1 MPGKMRSDREQI
13 PGGFSKDDADKAE
26 TMEAELKASG
36 GRRPSA
42 PRTTQF
48 VADDGCQVYWPA
60 PYYVCGAI
68 RDKYN
73 ELGGPN
79 SFLLWPASDEL
90 TNPDGMGKRSV
101 FQNGTIYWSSWGG
114 AHPVVNHFFAAWQ
127 RNGWEA
133 GVLGYPTTDEIPGPA
148 GGRRQ
153 EFDHGAIY
161 WHFNEAYYVTG
172 AIRDRWTQLG
182 AEAGAFGYPIS
193 DETNTPPELAT
204 YGTRMNKFEGGIIFW
219 GSAQGVS
226 EGQWF
231 IVPTAGP
238 APGEVTITPGPPVA
252 VQCPSATVHPGTP
265 FNCEEAWRDAY
276 DKVVVAR
283 TGRSDSAASPG
294 HGAFGYMHALVDH
307 HMDLDAMGKIVS
319 ISRKVPIAGRMEYSA
334 QFKVNGQP
342 YVRAFVR
349 TQESPQTEDGH
360 LDEEDMGVITAYCK
374 TESEAGEGFCPDW
387 VNDTLG
393 K

>member
-1 MPGKMRSDREQI
+1 MRSDCEEI
-13 PGGFSKDDADKAE
+13 PGGFSKAEADKAE
-26 TMEAELKASG
+26 TMEAQIASD
-36 GRRPSA
+36 PA
-42 PRTTQF
+42 ARTALATP
-48 VADDGCQVYWPA
+48 GCQVYWPA
-60 PYYVCGAI
+60 PYEVCGAI

-79 SFLLWPASDEL
+79 SFLLWPTSNEL
-90 TNPDGMGKRSV
+90 TNPDGVGKRSV
-101 FQNGTIYWSSWGG
+101 FQNGPIYWSSWGG

-182 AEAGAFGYPIS
+182 AEGGAFGYPIS
-193 DETNTPPELAT
+193 DETNTPPELAA

-219 GSAQGVS
+219 GSVQGVS

-231 IVPTAGP
+231 VVPTAGP

-276 DKVVVAR
+276 NKVVVAR
-283 TGRSDSAASPG
+283 TGRSDSAATPG

-307 HMDLDAMGKIVS
+307 HMDLDAMGKIVNV
-319 ISRKVPIAGRMEYSA
+319 SRKVPIAGRMEYSA